1 MIFGGLGPKM
11 AWGCPKRVPRAP
23 QGAKSAQKDAEKN
36 PKVLKISLKNNQKGI
51 QNHLKM
57 PSRCVPAAL
66 CFLKVLSQTR
76 GENLRWMSPRCVPYL

>member
-1 MIFGGLGPKM
+1 MFFGGLGPKM

-51 QNHLKM
+51 QNQLKM
-57 PSRCVPAAL
+57 PSRCVAAAL

-76 GENLRWMSPRCVPYL
+76 GENLRWIPSP

>member
-11 AWGCPKRVPRAP
+11 ACGCPKKVPRAP

-36 PKVLKISLKNNQKGI
+36 PKVLKISLKKGI

-76 GENLRWMSPRCVPYL
+76 GENLWWIPSP